1 MLAVLHALNVFK
13 SPRRLEAENLFFVST
28 RHCLETRAVS
38 SSAFGSDRAP
48 LDPTFWRSLLGAA
61 QLVTVLRWHRAGPH
75 DVLVFKR
82 SAIAFC
88 QSVGG
93 ELWS

>member
-61 QLVTVLRWHRAGPH
+61 QLVTVLRWHRAG
-75 DVLVFKR
+75 LTTCWC
-82 SAIAFC
+82 S
-88 QSVGG
+88 SVRQ
-93 ELWS
+93 LRL